1 MSPARV
7 EAVKSFPQPQTQK
20 ELKSFVCLASH
31 YRRFIRDFA
40 RRVAVLQKRT
50 HDKWDGE
57 WTPDMLAAFVD
68 IKSALATAPILQYPD
83 FKAPFLLRTD
93 ASKLGAGAV
102 LYQNDAKGISRPV
115 MYASTAFSNRQAE
128 YAAHERE
135 CLAII
140 WALDVFH
147 SYLQHAPFTIET
159 DSAAI
164 AWLLQPD
171 RQKPT
176 KSKYAR
182 WRMKLT
188 AYDYAIKHRK
198 GISMTDADPLSRNPL
213 TVEQARKAY
222 GQIEVADIYNT
233 REIFEARSAIQKVTH
248 ASSSVQKNAS
258 QIPQKSWGPQ
268 EASRGQQEM
277 AEAQRQDPEILLL
290 IQYLTGE
297 GTLNVRQRRQARDI

>member
-1 MSPARV
+1 LNLSKCEFFKREVTYLGHIFSEQGLQMSPTRV

-20 ELKSFVCLASH
+20 ELKSFVCLASY
-31 YRRFIRDFA
+31 YRRFVKDFA
-40 RRVAVLQKRT
+40 RRISPLQT
-50 HDKWDGE
+50 HTHGKWDGK
-57 WTPDMLAAFVD
+57 WTQGMLASFVD
-68 IKSALATAPILQYPD
+68 IKSALATTPILKYPD
-83 FKAPFLLRTD
+83 FRSPFLLRTD
-93 ASKLGAGAV
+93 ASKKGAGAV
-102 LYQNDAKGISRPV
+102 LYQEDVGGNSRPI
-115 MYASTAFSNRQAE
+115 MYASTAFSERQAE

-182 WRMKLT
+182 WQMKLT
-188 AYDYAIKHRK
+188 AYDYTIKHRK
-198 GISMTDADPLSRNPL
+198 GVSMTDADPVSRNPL
-213 TVEQARKAY
+213 TAEQAKKAY

-233 REIFEARSAIQKVTH
+233 REISEARSAIQKMTH
-248 ASSSVQKNAS
+248 V
-258 QIPQKSWGPQ
+258 
-268 EASRGQQEM
+268 
-277 AEAQRQDPEILLL
+277 
-290 IQYLTGE
+290 Y
-297 GTLNVRQRRQARDI
+297 